1 MRHRPIGIG
10 IQGLADALMLL
21 RIPFEDPRAYKF
33 NQEVFETIYHAAMT
47 SSVEIAKIEGPYQS
61 FPGSPLS
68 QGIFQFDMWD
78 EKPPTDRYD
87 WAALR

>member
-21 RIPFEDPRAYKF
+21 KIPYEDERAYQF
-33 NQEVFETIYHAAMT
+33 NQEIFETIYHASMQ
-47 SSVEIAKIEGPYQS
+47 SSMDLAKKEGHYES

-68 QGIFQFDMWD
+68 QGIF
-78 EKPPTDRYD
+78 
-87 WAALR
+87 